1 MTLSAKL
8 NALTQQAALQ
18 NQAATNA
25 PQIAVLVLAAD
36 RQTILE
42 AELRPLSDVTAA
54 LAAHQSPITSA

>member
-8 NALTQQAALQ
+8 NALTQQADML

-36 RQTILE
+36 RQTILD
-42 AELRPLSDVTAA
+42 AELRPLSDVAAA
-54 LAAHQSPITSA
+54 LAAQQSPLSA

>member
-1 MTLSAKL
+1 MTLTTKL
-8 NALTQQAALQ
+8 TSLAQQADLL

-54 LAAHQSPITSA
+54 LAAQQSPLST

>member
-8 NALTQQAALQ
+8 NALIQQAALQ
-18 NQAATNA
+18 NQTATNA
-25 PQIAVLVLAAD
+25 PQIAVLVLSAD

-54 LAAHQSPITSA
+54 LAAQQSPLSA